1 MQNEH
6 ITFSFGENWK
16 DYLKTVSS
24 HEINEAVRDIKEWL
38 GENTVGGRSVIDIGS
53 GSGIH
58 SLAFHLLGA
67 ARVHSMDLDP
77 NSIEATSTLWEKFE
91 KPANWSIEHASVLD
105 EDLMGRLGKFDIVY
119 AWGVLHHT
127 GQMWKALNNAV
138 LLLKPG
144 GYMWISL
151 YTKGPRY
158 PIDLDRK
165 RRYNDASNFGKRM
178 MINRVII
185 YKMLRRAKRFK
196 NPFGWNGKGS
206 RGMNVYHDIVDWLGG
221 LPYEVASIEEVTSFA
236 HQHGLAVERVLP
248 IGEGGCSIY
257 LLKLI

>member
-1 MQNEH
+1 
-6 ITFSFGENWK
+6 
-16 DYLKTVSS
+16 
-24 HEINEAVRDIKEWL
+24 
-38 GENTVGGRSVIDIGS
+38 
-53 GSGIH
+53 
-58 SLAFHLLGA
+58 
-67 ARVHSMDLDP
+67 
-77 NSIEATSTLWEKFE
+77 
-91 KPANWSIEHASVLD
+91 
-105 EDLMGRLGKFDIVY
+105 
-119 AWGVLHHT
+119 
-127 GQMWKALNNAV
+127 
-138 LLLKPG
+138 
-144 GYMWISL
+144 MWISL